1 MFNSA
6 EEYVLA
12 RLDTLEKERDERFNG
27 LESNLKEVEASN
39 ADRSVMFQVRP
50 LRAVQYEVIG
60 SYKFKDTDYGFG
72 DVEALKVAQAMDDTD
87 LYEWAT
93 KQYGKSWCKVTPIKR
108 WEKEFSYQ
116 LYVLKAN
123 GVEHYAS
130 DTEKPNDF
138 RRIYNSIELADWC
151 VFSLDSAVKA
161 KAIEQLRDALAR
173 AIEDLDVEEEETED
187 E

>member
-27 LESNLKEVEASN
+27 LESNIMELETSN

-50 LRAVQYEVIG
+50 LKAVQYEVIG
-60 SYKFKDTDYGFG
+60 SYKFKDKDYGFG
-72 DVEALKVAQAMDDTD
+72 DVEALKAAQAMDDTA

-93 KQYGKSWCKVTPIKR
+93 QQYGKSWCKVTPIKR

-116 LYVLKAN
+116 LYVSKDN
-123 GVEHYAS
+123 GVGHYAS
-130 DTEKPNDF
+130 DTDKPNDF
-138 RRIYNSIELADWC
+138 RRIYNSVELADWC

-173 AIEDLDVEEEETED
+173 AIDDLDEQEETED

>member
-12 RLDTLEKERDERFNG
+12 RLDTLEKERDEHFKAV
-27 LESNLKEVEASN
+27 ESNLKEAEVSN
-39 ADRSVMFQVRP
+39 ADRSVMFQVRL
-50 LRAVQYEVIG
+50 LRAVQYEIIG
-60 SYKFKDTDYGFG
+60 SYKFKDADYGFG
-72 DVEALKVAQAMDDTD
+72 DVEALKAAQAMDDTA

-93 KQYGKSWCKVTPIKR
+93 QQYGKSWCKATPIKR
-108 WEKEFSYQ
+108 WDKEFSYQ
-116 LYVLKAN
+116 LYVSKDN

-130 DTEKPNDF
+130 DKEKPNDF
-138 RRIYNSIELADWC
+138 RRIYNSVELADWC

-173 AIEDLDVEEEETED
+173 AIEDLDEQEEDSD

>member
-39 ADRSVMFQVRP
+39 ADRSVMFQVG
-50 LRAVQYEVIG
+50 LLKAVQYEVIS
-60 SYKFKDTDYGFG
+60 SYKLKDTDYGFG
-72 DVEALKVAQAMDDTD
+72 DAKALKAAQAMDDEA

-93 KQYGKSWCKVTPIKR
+93 QQYGKSWCKITPINR
-108 WEKEFSYQ
+108 TEKEFNYKLFVASG
-116 LYVLKAN
+116 N
-123 GVEHYAS
+123 GIERYAS
-130 DTEKPNDF
+130 NTDRPAAF
-138 RRIYNSIELADWC
+138 RKIYGIAELDEWC
-151 VFSLDSAVKA
+151 AYSLDRDLKA
-161 KAIEQLRDALAR
+161 KAIEQFRNALAR
-173 AIEDLDVEEEETED
+173 AIDDLDEEEDSD

>member
-1 MFNSA
+1 MFNSS

-12 RLDTLEKERDERFNG
+12 RLDTLEKERDERFG
-27 LESNLKEVEASN
+27 ALESNITELEMSN

-60 SYKFKDTDYGFG
+60 SYKFKDKDYGFG
-72 DVEALKVAQAMDDTD
+72 DVKALKAAQALDDTA

-93 KQYGKSWCKVTPIKR
+93 QQYGKSWGKVTPIKR

-116 LYVLKAN
+116 LYVSKAN

-130 DTEKPNDF
+130 DTDKPNDF
-138 RRIYNSIELADWC
+138 RCIYNFVELSDWC
-151 VFSLDSAVKA
+151 VYSFDNAVKA
-161 KAIEQLRDALAR
+161 KAIEQLREALAR
-173 AIEDLDVEEEETED
+173 AIEDLDEEEKDSD

>member
-39 ADRSVMFQVRP
+39 ADRSVMFQVG
-50 LRAVQYEVIG
+50 LLKAVQYEVIS
-60 SYKFKDTDYGFG
+60 SYKLKDTDYGFG
-72 DVEALKVAQAMDDTD
+72 NVEALKAAQAMDDTA

-93 KQYGKSWCKVTPIKR
+93 QQYGKSWCKVTPINR
-108 WEKEFSYQ
+108 IEKEFNYK
-116 LYVLKAN
+116 LYVSN
-123 GVEHYAS
+123 GNGIERYAS
-130 DTEKPNDF
+130 DTDRPATF
-138 RRIYNSIELADWC
+138 RKIYDIAELAEWC
-151 VFSLDSAVKA
+151 DYSLDSDLKA
-161 KAIEQLRDALAR
+161 KAIEQFRNILAR
-173 AIEDLDVEEEETED
+173 AIDDLDEEEDSD